1 MTIYQKA
8 IKVRKTCENQYQCK
22 GENECIYYKKCSKSN
37 IIFFSPMDDNI
48 LTIAKAID
56 EEKWNVK

>member
-8 IKVRKTCENQYQCK
+8 IKVRK
-22 GENECIYYKKCSKSN
+22 ECIYYKKCSKSN
-37 IIFFSPMDDNI
+37 IILFSPMDDNI
-48 LTIAKAID
+48 LTIAEAIH